1 MHGAVL
7 TWLGFFLNQKS
18 NTMEEQREFSQVE
31 NAEGAKVSIRPL
43 KETDKAIQVEAKL
56 TIWLPKSVCKK
67 LENGNYSIPFWI
79 ISKAIK

>member
-1 MHGAVL
+1 
-7 TWLGFFLNQKS
+7 
-18 NTMEEQREFSQVE
+18 MEEHKEFSAVE

-43 KETDKAIQVEAKL
+43 KESEKAIQVEAKL